1 MKYNIFKGLLV
12 CGTFLTL
19 AGCSEN
25 SWNKDYLD
33 GFEVPPVN
41 STVSSV
47 EYTLTSADYKT
58 LAGLS
63 SAKALAKESGD
74 SAILAKVGNN
84 GYFIGGV
91 SAQKYAPLFMASSSF
106 PYFVANNGS
115 TVSLT
120 YQEQVEL
127 PEICNSV
134 YNAKVYTLNNDDYQI
149 VWNGPTYTDAFA
161 PSMIPAAYMGKIL
174 AQAYPSAEAGQYALV
189 NYNVAGE
196 EPKFQPVEITP
207 VKDVKKGA
215 GVTLDGY
222 VTAICAQGYILS
234 DETGSILVYHG
245 KNFDASKYLIGM
257 RMQVAGA
264 GSSYNG
270 GLQLSPESGKEN
282 NIAATSGYSYPAPEV
297 LTAESFDTYAQTFAT
312 ANTES
317 AGLLAKYV
325 EATVE
330 FTSVGNYVNFSL
342 PGATIAGSAYQATDA
357 LKEMLEKGKTAKICG
372 YVMSANINRDTKA
385 PTYLN
390 FIITSVDGNKVYA
403 NAEEQPYVPAPI
415 PVDNYAANGLY
426 SFDGSK
432 WSVSEETYVVSP
444 TELVEMGYSPTL
456 SNTDAARVLPIFL
469 KQTFPYA
476 TAGTSKFLSYQSGKK
491 YANCKEFVYDGN
503 EWIENTGVEVKTGQ
517 FAKVNGKWMFNPNIT
532 ISIPAVRNSDEG
544 KLFYKPIVDWVRDNQ
559 GAGYIDSYG
568 NSEFY
573 SGCSYYYC
581 NVNITANT
589 AAGYAPW
596 SGTPVNEIQEK
607 MKHNF
612 LYETVPYAWAT
623 LYPNADL
630 IEGYTEPIIYELD
643 YVTYDAASAT
653 TNDTVRYEVVGPAQF
668 KLVYSTWLGGAVTE

>member
-1 MKYNIFKGLLV
+1 MRYNIFKGLLV
-12 CGTFLTL
+12 CGTLLTL

-41 STVSSV
+41 SNVSAV
-47 EYTLTSADYKT
+47 EYTLTSGDYKT
-58 LAGLS
+58 LAGLA
-63 SAKALAKESGD
+63 SAKALAEEDGNTD
-74 SAILAKVGNN
+74 LLAQVGNN
-84 GYFIGGV
+84 GYFIGAI
-91 SAQKYAPLFMASSSF
+91 SAQKYAPLFMASSNF

-115 TVSLT
+115 TVNLT
-120 YQEQVEL
+120 YQEQVGL
-127 PEICNSV
+127 PEICNAV
-134 YNAKVYTLNNDDYQI
+134 YNAKVYTLTNDDYQI
-149 VWNGPTYTDAFA
+149 VWNGATYTDAFA
-161 PSMIPAAYMGKIL
+161 PSMTPASYMNKIL
-174 AQAYPSAEAGQYALV
+174 SEAYPSVEAGQYALV
-189 NYNVAGE
+189 NYNIAGE
-196 EPKFQPVEITP
+196 EPQFEPVEITP
-207 VKDVKKGA
+207 IKDVKKGA
-215 GVTLDGY
+215 SATLDGY

-234 DETGSILVYHG
+234 DETGSLLVYYG
-245 KNFDASKYLIGM
+245 KNFEAENYLIGM
-257 RMQVAGA
+257 RMQITGS

-270 GLQLSPESGKEN
+270 GLQLSPEAGKEN
-282 NIAATSGYSYPAPEV
+282 NIAATANYTYPAPEV
-297 LTAESFDTYAQTFAT
+297 LSAESFDTFAQTFAT

-317 AGLLAKYV
+317 AGLHAEYV

-342 PGATIAGSAYQATDA
+342 PGATVSGSAYQATDQ
-357 LKEMLEKGKTAKICG
+357 LKGMLEKGKTAKIRG

-390 FIITSVDGNKVYA
+390 FIITSVDGKSVYGS
-403 NAEEQPYVPAPI
+403 AEEKPYVPAPI
-415 PVDNYAANGLY
+415 PVDNYASNGLY

-432 WSVSEETYVVSP
+432 WNVSTETYVMSP
-444 TELVEMGYSPTL
+444 ADLVEVGYGPTL
-456 SNTDAARVLPIFL
+456 SNTNAVRVLPIFL
-469 KQTFPYA
+469 KQKFPYA
-476 TAGTSKFLSYQSGKK
+476 TSGTSQFVTYQSGNR
-491 YANCKEFVYDGN
+491 YANCKEYVYDGTQ
-503 EWIENTGVEVKTGQ
+503 WVENTGVETKTGQ

-532 ISIPAVRNSDEG
+532 VSIPAVRNSEVG
-544 KLFYKPIVDWVRDNQ
+544 KMFYKPIVDWVRDNQ

-589 AAGYAPW
+589 AAGYTPW
-596 SGTPVNEIQEK
+596 SGTPVDEIQEK

-630 IEGYTEPIIYELD
+630 IDGYTEPIIYELD

-653 TNDTVRYEVVGPAQF
+653 TNDTVKYEVVGPAQF
-668 KLVYSTWLGGAVTE
+668 KLVYSTWLGGAVNE